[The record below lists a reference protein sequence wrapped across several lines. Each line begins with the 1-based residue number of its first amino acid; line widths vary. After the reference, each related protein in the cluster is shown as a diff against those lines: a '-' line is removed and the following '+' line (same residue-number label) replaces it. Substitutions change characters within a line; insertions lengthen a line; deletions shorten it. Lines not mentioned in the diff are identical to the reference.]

1 MLNLT
6 IKKVLHLAV
15 GINSDSLGCA
25 LVTDFCHDEY
35 VYDTI
40 FINRGGNTLVEII
53 KDKLDKSNEYEKVLI
68 TGVPATDYIAKNL
81 EELGVEIRLITHH
94 KSTYGLKGNYP
105 WITVETEHDGTAS
118 SSSGILFRENYNK
131 LMMYGGTPI
140 IIETMNFLKPI
151 VNMIECY
158 VTGEL
163 KKPDSVY
170 YSGVEEYFEIL
181 IKCMGIESAHDI
193 MKKYIS
199 GYCELNLLNNE
210 EINKGMSVQV
220 VNKEEKDTPISDLL
234 PDFALTAIKSYIK
247 SRDSEIS
254 ISINPI
260 HIEMELSGKPY
271 NCTVYLND
279 HRYTKYA
286 MEKVSNENQDS
297 DIIIAID
304 PILKVAY
311 FTTKKS
317 SINLP
322 EIIESEFNR
331 PSLRN
336 NFSSVPLS
344 FYKCNELVSKYY
356 ECAKLITRKK

>member
-15 GINSDSLGCA
+15 GNNSDSLGCA
-25 LVTDFCHDEY
+25 LVTDICHDGY

-81 EELGVEIRLITHH
+81 EELGVEIRLITHY
-94 KSTYGLKGNYP
+94 KSTGLKGNYP
-105 WITVETEHDGTAS
+105 WITVETEHDGVPS
-118 SSSGILFRENYNK
+118 SSAGILFRENYNK
-131 LMMYGGTPI
+131 LMMHEEIPI
-140 IIETMNFLKPI
+140 IIEKMNFLKLI

-163 KKPDSVY
+163 KKPNSVY

-193 MKKYIS
+193 MKSYIS
-199 GYCELNLLNNE
+199 SYCELKLLNNE
-210 EINKGMSVQV
+210 EINKRIPVQI
-220 VNKEEKDTPISDLL
+220 VNKEEKDISISDLL

-247 SRDSEIS
+247 NRDSEIS

-271 NCTVYLND
+271 NCTVYLDD
-279 HRYTKYA
+279 HRYTKYT

-317 SINLP
+317 NINLP

-344 FYKCNELVSKYY
+344 FNKCNKLVSKYY